1 MDTESKTAEKTM
13 GEVASTRSPSGINI
27 DIEAA
32 PSMTSNDL
40 KRALQ
45 GRHMQMLAIGGSI
58 GAGFFVGS
66 GGALTLGG
74 PASLLLGFGITGLM
88 VLGTIQVL
96 GELTVMYPVNG
107 AFYIYIVHFIDPAW
121 GFTVGWLYA
130 IGWLLTVPF
139 EIIAIGL
146 TINYWHEY
154 NIGIWVAVFLTSIA
168 AVQFFGVRGYGEV
181 EFVLGVIKLVAVA
194 GFIIFG
200 IIVNCG
206 LPADTRGYIGFRY
219 WDGTDENHA
228 FRNGFAG
235 FCSVFV
241 LAAFAYGGSEL
252 VGFAAAEAQD
262 PRKSLPKATKQVLWH
277 ILGVYVLSSL
287 IVGIIVPNNSPDL
300 LYATGANT
308 KASPFV
314 LAIQYAGVRG
324 LPSVFNAVITVS
336 TLSVA
341 NSATYGSTRTLQALA
356 QHRMA
361 PRFLA
366 YVNGK
371 GRPIGPD
378 HMLHVTALLSTT
390 LQFEQGCP
398 GQYQYGRETSPQ
410 TISERLPGADIAT
423 PSIQTETHCIGILCV
438 ELGFE
443 CVYQQPTAGNVRASQ
458 GPSGYDERLRAIE
471 DTLQLLVHQRSQP
484 QSSSRE
490 EGPSHDLKMP
500 PNGEWSKN
508 SQAAAI
514 DRPLPDDEEVAIL
527 DEDHPLQQNGGEDS
541 VDGMAAIT
549 DPQETE
555 SRFFGPS
562 SNIAFLRHISD
573 ATSVSLKAIGPS
585 RHLGNAIN
593 QPIVSRA
600 VSPVTTLSD
609 SPPMT
614 RQAVNIRSLPSES
627 RALHLIRLFFSDT
640 GMLFPYI
647 HEQEILRTYSAA
659 RKNRFAAVSRSWLCL
674 LNGIFAFATYI
685 SARPDQ
691 SVWKNAAESEIFMER
706 AQALS
711 ADIELKSA
719 NLETVQCLLLMAQY
733 RQAIQLGLH
742 SPSASVGLSAI
753 ETEIRKRT
761 WFGCMMMDRILS
773 MTFGRPPTIPNDYMK
788 LDLPLNQNLDKLTVL
803 GSTAASVGTL
813 DPPDTVCFFIATIQ
827 LYYIIGD
834 VLTQLYGSNVDID
847 PHLTLP
853 TMLERTMVLEQRLAA
868 WKRNLYPQLQR
879 RPWDTL
885 DPETIS
891 MSAWDPVFDRLSVI
905 ITLRYL
911 NARILLHRPLLSAF
925 LQQRARFR
933 AAAEVT
939 EDGDPFF
946 QDLAARS
953 VKICEQS
960 AMEMVEIVHKTSNP
974 PALLGAW
981 WFSAYYTFNSALVIF
996 SCILLAITTSNG
1008 WSHNGPTITMTGSL
1022 DTHHIVEMVTEL
1034 CKAAEALQRFGEGT
1048 RSAKRTRK
1056 TVLKLIQICVTLA
1069 QCHADHGPS
1078 ILAAL
1083 AASHHLQQQQ
1093 QQQQI
1098 QQRQHHQYQHTSEV
1112 GAPMRNSENGLD
1124 VPVHDAN
1131 DNPVIANVPVDG
1143 ALPHVASHSEDPF
1156 TMFDLATA
1164 VSEDKRPRLFIYIY
1178 KQPGLSPQDG
1188 AALHFGAALTTEGT
1202 TPGLLDYWQMSS
1214 SMSVHSPGLNNGCG
1228 ELGLAQHPSRSFP
1241 DVLNIAALHMPHHGI
1256 CPSSEKD
1263 TSNVILWD
1271 VARLYQKGE
1280 WYQSGCPKPQKETD
1294 VAGPY
1299 PSKQRETIVTMKL
1312 PWTRLIRF
1320 VATDGRVLRG
1330 EPILPSADFD
1340 LGKVTEADGLKAK
1353 VIVGDDPFDT
1363 TGKTV
1368 VSDEVATVKKL
1379 LGPLARED
1387 VPILRCV
1394 GLNYA
1399 KHIKEAGRT
1408 PPPFPFI
1415 FFKPNTTVQDHDAPV
1430 VIPKIAQDDQADYE
1444 GELCMVIDRD
1454 AKDVSKEDALDYV
1467 AAYTAGNDISSRK
1480 LQRDPNLA
1488 GRVPQWGFSKG
1499 FDTFAPM
1506 GPCLVAAELIGDPAQ
1521 LHLKTIVDGEIRQD
1535 ESVSDLLFDCA
1546 YLVSYLSQGTTLQKG
1561 SVIMTGTPGG
1571 K

>member
-1 MDTESKTAEKTM
+1 MAGKQARRPSQSDYQEPT
-13 GEVASTRSPSGINI
+13 SPPPVYKRRRI
-27 DIEAA
+27 ALA
-32 PSMTSNDL
+32 CTSCRNR
-40 KRALQ
+40 KSRC
-45 GRHMQMLAIGGSI
+45 
-58 GAGFFVGS
+58 
-66 GGALTLGG
+66 
-74 PASLLLGFGITGLM
+74 
-88 VLGTIQVL
+88 
-96 GELTVMYPVNG
+96 NG
-107 AFYIYIVHFIDPAW
+107 ARP
-121 GFTVGWLYA
+121 
-130 IGWLLTVPF
+130 
-139 EIIAIGL
+139 
-146 TINYWHEY
+146 
-154 NIGIWVAVFLTSIA
+154 S
-168 AVQFFGVRGYGEV
+168 
-181 EFVLGVIKLVAVA
+181 
-194 GFIIFG
+194 
-200 IIVNCG
+200 
-206 LPADTRGYIGFRY
+206 
-219 WDGTDENHA
+219 
-228 FRNGFAG
+228 
-235 FCSVFV
+235 CS
-241 LAAFAYGGSEL
+241 
-252 VGFAAAEAQD
+252 
-262 PRKSLPKATKQVLWH
+262 
-277 ILGVYVLSSL
+277 
-287 IVGIIVPNNSPDL
+287 
-300 LYATGANT
+300 
-308 KASPFV
+308 
-314 LAIQYAGVRG
+314 
-324 LPSVFNAVITVS
+324 
-336 TLSVA
+336 
-341 NSATYGSTRTLQALA
+341 
-356 QHRMA
+356 
-361 PRFLA
+361 
-366 YVNGK
+366 
-371 GRPIGPD
+371 
-378 HMLHVTALLSTT
+378 
-390 LQFEQGCP
+390 
-398 GQYQYGRETSPQ
+398 
-410 TISERLPGADIAT
+410 
-423 PSIQTETHCIGILCV
+423 LCV

-514 DRPLPDDEEVAIL
+514 DRPLTDDEEVAIL

-733 RQAIQLGLH
+733 RQGTQRADQAWNLHGLAVRAAIQLGLH

-847 PHLTLP
+847 PHLTIP

-1022 DTHHIVEMVTEL
+1022 DTHHIVEMVTKL

-1093 QQQQI
+1093 QQQI

-1112 GAPMRNSENGLD
+1112 GAPMRNSQNGLD

-1156 TMFDLATA
+1156 TMFDLGMHQYWT
-1164 VSEDKRPRLFIYIY
+1164 DTNLDLFTDLVGVDT
-1178 KQPGLSPQDG
+1178 GL
-1188 AALHFGAALTTEGT
+1188 T
-1202 TPGLLDYWQMSS
+1202 
-1214 SMSVHSPGLNNGCG
+1214 
-1228 ELGLAQHPSRSFP
+1228 
-1241 DVLNIAALHMPHHGI
+1241 HM
-1256 CPSSEKD
+1256 
-1263 TSNVILWD
+1263 
-1271 VARLYQKGE
+1271 
-1280 WYQSGCPKPQKETD
+1280 
-1294 VAGPY
+1294 
-1299 PSKQRETIVTMKL
+1299 
-1312 PWTRLIRF
+1312 
-1320 VATDGRVLRG
+1320 
-1330 EPILPSADFD
+1330 
-1340 LGKVTEADGLKAK
+1340 
-1353 VIVGDDPFDT
+1353 
-1363 TGKTV
+1363 
-1368 VSDEVATVKKL
+1368 
-1379 LGPLARED
+1379 
-1387 VPILRCV
+1387 
-1394 GLNYA
+1394 
-1399 KHIKEAGRT
+1399 
-1408 PPPFPFI
+1408 
-1415 FFKPNTTVQDHDAPV
+1415 
-1430 VIPKIAQDDQADYE
+1430 
-1444 GELCMVIDRD
+1444 
-1454 AKDVSKEDALDYV
+1454 
-1467 AAYTAGNDISSRK
+1467 
-1480 LQRDPNLA
+1480 LA
-1488 GRVPQWGFSKG
+1488 G
-1499 FDTFAPM
+1499 
-1506 GPCLVAAELIGDPAQ
+1506 
-1521 LHLKTIVDGEIRQD
+1521 
-1535 ESVSDLLFDCA
+1535 
-1546 YLVSYLSQGTTLQKG
+1546 
-1561 SVIMTGTPGG
+1561 
-1571 K
+1571 